1 MKQPGSLIWLLRE
14 LIQKA
19 SPSSFLLLIRLFS
32 AYLNHKILHMVS
44 AHFRTP
50 FTSLGFAHHTVAQ
63 FISKEEIWLVLI
75 ILRISQASLTR
86 CLTTLKQERSFQPQF
101 GSVPN

>member
-32 AYLNHKILHMVS
+32 AYLNHKVLHMVS

-50 FTSLGFAHHTVAQ
+50 FTGICSSHCSSIHKQRGDLIGSNNFKNFT
-63 FISKEEIWLVLI
+63 SK
-75 ILRISQASLTR
+75 
-86 CLTTLKQERSFQPQF
+86 FD
-101 GSVPN
+101 